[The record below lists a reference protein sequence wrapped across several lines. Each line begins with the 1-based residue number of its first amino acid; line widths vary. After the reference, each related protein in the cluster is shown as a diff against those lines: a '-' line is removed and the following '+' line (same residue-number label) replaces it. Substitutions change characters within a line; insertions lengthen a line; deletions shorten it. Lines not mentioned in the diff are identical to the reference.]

1 MGRNNLP
8 VYTYVS
14 KATSNNV
21 GALAYVALTETV
33 PRKGRIKRAR
43 AVITTAHGGAA
54 AVYLRVGKAAVEGSP
69 ATLDVILEYG
79 STANPI
85 DGSDLDLYYELP
97 ADSSG
102 SLTGLL
108 YMATKVDAG
117 TASVVTVALDI
128 EVVA

>member
-54 AVYLRVGKAAVEGSP
+54 AVYLRVGKAAMTGTP
-69 ATLDVILEYG
+69 ATLDTILEYG

>member
-1 MGRNNLP
+1 MSRNNLP
-8 VYTYVS
+8 VYKYVS
-14 KATSNNV
+14 KATSANIGTSFV
-21 GALAYVALTETV
+21 SLIVDV

-54 AVYLRVGKAAVEGSP
+54 AVFLRIGKAAMTGTP
-69 ATLDVILEYG
+69 ATLDTILEYG

-85 DGSDLDLYYELP
+85 DGSDLDLFYELS
-97 ADSSG
+97 ASASSPLEG
-102 SLTGLL
+102 ALF
-108 YMATKVDAG
+108 MATKVDAG

>member
-1 MGRNNLP
+1 MGRNDLP

-14 KATSNNV
+14 KATSNNI
-21 GALAYVALTETV
+21 GTSFVALSETV

-54 AVYLRVGKAAVEGSP
+54 NLFLRIGKAPVAGTP

-79 STANPI
+79 TTANPI
-85 DGSDLDLYYELP
+85 DGSGLDLYYELA
-97 ADSSG
+97 ADAVG
-102 SLTGLL
+102 SLTGEL

-128 EVVA
+128 EVVS